1 MPPPARPLLDVGEL
15 DSLGL
20 RPLPDLHAIEDDALA
35 GARIA
40 AQLLARLLEGEAL
53 DRIGL
58 VPVAQGGAER
68 LHVLGAAAHPGVRL
82 GVGDDADGAVVR
94 QPEVEADHV
103 ILVGLRRQGPVE
115 QHAGAQV
122 VE

>member
-1 MPPPARPLLDVGEL
+1 MPPSARPLLDVGEL

-68 LHVLGAAAHPGVRL
+68 SMSSARPLIQVCGSAWATTPTVRSC
-82 GVGDDADGAVVR
+82 VS
-94 QPEVEADHV
+94 
-103 ILVGLRRQGPVE
+103 LRSRLTT
-115 QHAGAQV
+115 
-122 VE
+122 